1 MGVINGFNC
10 SFIASQTI
18 KSLEA
23 VNLRRVRIFLSF
35 IIFLLQKQLRTNE
48 EIFISVSIKNNYDIF
63 NISQRNSDSAEKT
76 TLINAIKNNFSI
88 SYISFY
94 FYQVC
99 PFLRIIKI
107 QDIGLMSQMERHS
120 SNI

>member
-35 IIFLLQKQLRTNE
+35 IIFFLQKQLRTNE

-63 NISQRNSDSAEKT
+63 NISQRNSDSAEAE
-76 TLINAIKNNFSI
+76 NDDVN
-88 SYISFY
+88 
-94 FYQVC
+94 
-99 PFLRIIKI
+99 
-107 QDIGLMSQMERHS
+107 
-120 SNI
+120 

>member
-63 NISQRNSDSAEKT
+63 NISQRNSNSAEAE
-76 TLINAIKNNFSI
+76 NDDVN
-88 SYISFY
+88 
-94 FYQVC
+94 
-99 PFLRIIKI
+99 
-107 QDIGLMSQMERHS
+107 
-120 SNI
+120 